1 MKKVATIFTWIF
13 MWLTII
19 GCLYGAIWGIAIYVI
34 NVSYDTQDSLAFL
47 PFLILALLAVVF
59 GILALVFGTLQIKS
73 LAKNEKH
80 VWIGVMNILF
90 CGVVGGI
97 LYLGWDP
104 SESEANPTRI
114 IETRIANK
122 QEQKQPEE
130 SAADQLL
137 KLKDL
142 KDMGAITEEEY
153 EAKRAALMKKL

>member
-1 MKKVATIFTWIF
+1 MKKVATIFTWIC

-19 GCLYGAIWGIAIYVI
+19 GCLISEIVGMQASLVYVVYI
-34 NVSYDTQDSLAFL
+34 I
-47 PFLILALLAVVF
+47 PLILAAVF
-59 GILALVFGTLQIKS
+59 GMLQIKS

-90 CGVVGGI
+90 CGIVGGI
-97 LYLGWDP
+97 LYLVWNP
-104 SESEANPTRI
+104 SEANPTAAVQERGENSSRI
-114 IETRIANK
+114 IETKIANK

>member
-1 MKKVATIFTWIF
+1 MKKVATIFTWIC
-13 MWLTII
+13 MCLTVL
-19 GCLYGAIWGIAIYVI
+19 GSAIYMIVGM
-34 NVSYDTQDSLAFL
+34 QASLAFAV
-47 PFLILALLAVVF
+47 FLIPVILAGVF
-59 GILALVFGTLQIKS
+59 GLLQIKS

-97 LYLGWDP
+97 LYLVWNP
-104 SESEANPTRI
+104 SDANPTAAVQESGDNTSRI
-114 IETRIANK
+114 IENNIANK

-153 EAKRAALMKKL
+153 EAKRAELMKKL